1 MNEREWAKEILG
13 KTQGRASAVIELGA
27 HHGHDTKLL
36 FDVAGKPCK
45 YIAVEADPR
54 NIPILKQNIGD
65 RNIKVI
71 PAAIW
76 SSCDRIVLNLS
87 GGNATGSSSVRL
99 PFKHLEYF
107 PQIPFTG
114 KVTIPALSL
123 DSISESF
130 HVGIVDFIWSDIQ
143 GAERD
148 MVAGGK
154 QTLARTRWLLTEC
167 DRYEMYAGQATRD
180 ELLKILGDDWEL
192 IAEWPAD
199 ANLLL
204 KNRKL
209 CETLQ

>member
-1 MNEREWAKEILG
+1 
-13 KTQGRASAVIELGA
+13 
-27 HHGHDTKLL
+27 
-36 FDVAGKPCK
+36 
-45 YIAVEADPR
+45 
-54 NIPILKQNIGD
+54 
-65 RNIKVI
+65 
-71 PAAIW
+71 
-76 SSCDRIVLNLS
+76 
-87 GGNATGSSSVRL
+87 
-99 PFKHLEYF
+99 
-107 PQIPFTG
+107 
-114 KVTIPALSL
+114 
-123 DSISESF
+123 
-130 HVGIVDFIWSDIQ
+130 
-143 GAERD
+143 